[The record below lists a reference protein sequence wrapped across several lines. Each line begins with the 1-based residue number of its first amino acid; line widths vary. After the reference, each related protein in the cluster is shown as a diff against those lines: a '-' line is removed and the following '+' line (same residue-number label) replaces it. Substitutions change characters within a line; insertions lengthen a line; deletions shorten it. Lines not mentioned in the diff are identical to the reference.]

1 MMNITL
7 ERQSNCAAK
16 LKVEVPADTVTNERK
31 KIIQAFSSQ
40 ARIKGYRPGKVPR
53 TVIEKRYGE
62 DITAEVESRLVQ
74 QALTQAAKD
83 EDLRILEAKPPE
95 DAENH
100 PDGVMT
106 FSTELTLAPEFD
118 LPDYKGI
125 DLQVPDRAITEDD
138 INVELKNLQNRFAEF
153 TDISD
158 RTVQAGDFAIIDYSS
173 ELDGQPLEESIGQS
187 VGYLAGSEGYW
198 LQMDEDSLLPGFSKN
213 LEGAAIGDEREFG
226 VEVPE
231 EFAVEE
237 LRGLELQFKVT
248 LKEIKEQVLPEVND
262 ELAGQLLPGS
272 DLNGLVETIRGNLEQ
287 QLNQQ
292 IEEFK
297 INQLLEKLNRSIQ
310 FDLPPEMVTA
320 ETQGQADEMVERG
333 MGQGLSEDEIAAR
346 QEEIF
351 AAANQR
357 AQMSLRTDFI
367 LQRIAETEELEVTQD
382 ELVNRVAAMANQ
394 AKKPIKG
401 YAKELQKTGQLRS
414 VQHNM
419 LLSKT
424 IDFLLEHAKV
434 EVTADLPGASPDEE
448 SSASTDESAND
459 DE

>member
-1 MMNITL
+1 MNITL

-16 LKVEVPADTVTNERK
+16 LKVEVPADSVTNERK
-31 KIIQAFSSQ
+31 KIIQAFSNQ

-53 TVIEKRYGE
+53 TVIEKRYGTE
-62 DITAEVESRLVQ
+62 ITAEVESRLVQ

-83 EDLRILEAKPPE
+83 EELRILEAKPPE
-95 DAENH
+95 DAEFH

-106 FSTELTLAPEFD
+106 FSTSLTLAPEFE
-118 LPDYKGI
+118 LPEYKGI
-125 DLQVPDRAITEDD
+125 ELQIPDRVITDD
-138 INVELKNLQNRFAEF
+138 DVNVELNNLRNRFADYNDI
-153 TDISD
+153 TD
-158 RTVQAGDFAIIDYSS
+158 RNVQSGDFVIIDYSS
-173 ELDGQPLEESIGQS
+173 ELDGKPLEEAIGQS

-198 LQMDEDSLLPGFSKN
+198 LKMDDDSLLPGFPQN
-213 LEGAAIGDEREFG
+213 LEGAATGEERSFA

-237 LRGLELQFKVT
+237 LRGLELQFTVT
-248 LKEIKEQVLPEVND
+248 VKELKEQVLPELTD
-262 ELAGQLLPGS
+262 ELAGQLLPDS
-272 DLNGLVETIRGNLEQ
+272 DLNGLIETIRGNLEQ

-297 INQLLEKLNRSIQ
+297 INQLLEKLNQSVQ
-310 FDLPPEMVTA
+310 FELPPEMVTA
-320 ETQGQADEMVERG
+320 ETQGQADDMVERG
-333 MGQGLSEDEIAAR
+333 LGQGMSEDEIESR

-357 AQMSLRTDFI
+357 AQMSLRTDFL
-367 LQRIAETEELEVTQD
+367 LQRISEEENVEVSQD
-382 ELVNRVAAMANQ
+382 ELLNRVAAMANQ
-394 AKKPIKG
+394 AKKPIKS
-401 YAKELQKTGQLRS
+401 YAKELQQSGQLRS

-434 EVTADLPGASPDEE
+434 EVTADLPGASAPEDP
-448 SSASTDESAND
+448 SDSTDESAND